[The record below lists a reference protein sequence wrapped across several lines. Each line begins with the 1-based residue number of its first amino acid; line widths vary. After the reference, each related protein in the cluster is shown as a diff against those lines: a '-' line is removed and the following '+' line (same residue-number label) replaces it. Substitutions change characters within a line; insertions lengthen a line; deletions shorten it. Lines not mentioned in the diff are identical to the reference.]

1 MSAIKNPRPSS
12 TLTRAERMAAFYAT
26 RPVVP
31 APLFKVGDDV
41 IFRGRASKVTDV
53 KRSSSGAVFVIVAN
67 YAGGWM
73 ISETHSEL
81 GAA

>member
-1 MSAIKNPRPSS
+1 MSAIKNPRPTSR
-12 TLTRAERMAAFYAT
+12 LTRAERMAAL
-26 RPVVP
+26 P

-41 IFRGRASKVTDV
+41 TFRGRASKVTDV
-53 KRSSSGAVFVIVAN
+53 KRSSSGAVFVTVAN

-73 ISETHSEL
+73 VSETHPEL